1 MLQVTDVQV
10 RYGSVAAVKGVS
22 LEVAPGE
29 IVAMIGP
36 NGAGKTSLLR
46 AISGLVAP
54 AAGRVVFEGTDIAG
68 WKPHR
73 VVALGLGHA
82 PEGRRLFARMTVIE
96 NLKMGA
102 YRTRDAAEIRHRLD
116 AVLQRFPLLAER
128 LDQVAGTLSGGEQQ
142 MLSIG
147 RTLMSG
153 PRMLMLDEPS
163 FGLAPKVV
171 AEIDRLVRAISEE
184 ARIAVLLVEQ
194 NARMALAMSSR
205 AYVLETGAVVLS
217 GSSASLRESPHVK
230 AAYLGGTASCST

>member
-1 MLQVTDVQV
+1 MLRLIDVHV

-22 LEVAPGE
+22 LEVTSGE

-46 AISGLVAP
+46 AVSGLVTP
-54 AAGRVVFEGTDIAG
+54 SAGRVIFDGTDIAG

-73 VVALGLGHA
+73 VVGLGLAHA
-82 PEGRRLFARMTVIE
+82 PEGRRLFARMTVLE

-102 YRTRDAAEIRHRLD
+102 YRAPDAAEIRRRLD
-116 AVLQRFPLLAER
+116 GVLHRFPRLAER
-128 LDQVAGTLSGGEQQ
+128 RTQAAGTLSGGEQQ

-171 AEIDRLVRAISEE
+171 AEIDRLVRAITEE

-205 AYVLETGAVVLS
+205 AYVLETGTVVLS

-230 AAYLGGTASCST
+230 AAYLGGTTSCPT

>member
-102 YRTRDAAEIRHRLD
+102 YRTRDAAEIRRRLD

-128 LDQVAGTLSGGEQQ
+128 LGQVAGTLSGGEQQ

>member
-1 MLQVTDVQV
+1 MLQITDVQV

-102 YRTRDAAEIRHRLD
+102 YRTRDAAQIRRRLD

-128 LDQVAGTLSGGEQQ
+128 LGQVAGTLSGGEQQ

>member
-54 AAGRVVFEGTDIAG
+54 AAGRVIFEGTDIAG

-82 PEGRRLFARMTVIE
+82 PEGRRLFARMTVSE

-102 YRTRDAAEIRHRLD
+102 YRTRDAAEIRRRLD
-116 AVLQRFPLLAER
+116 AVLQRFPVLAER

-171 AEIDRLVRAISEE
+171 AEIDRLVRAISKE
-184 ARIAVLLVEQ
+184 AQIAVLLVEQ

-205 AYVLETGAVVLS
+205 AYLLETGAVVLS

-230 AAYLGGTASCST
+230 AAYLGGTAPCPT

>member
-82 PEGRRLFARMTVIE
+82 PEGRRLFTRMTVIE

-102 YRTRDAAEIRHRLD
+102 YRARDAAEIRRRLD

-171 AEIDRLVRAISEE
+171 AEIDRLVRAISQE

-194 NARMALAMSSR
+194 NARMALAMSAR

-217 GSSASLRESPHVK
+217 GSSDSLRESPHVK
-230 AAYLGGTASCST
+230 AAYLGGTVSCST

>member
-73 VVALGLGHA
+73 IVALGLGHA
-82 PEGRRLFARMTVIE
+82 PEGRRLFTRMTVIE

-102 YRTRDAAEIRHRLD
+102 YRARDAAEIRRRLD

-128 LDQVAGTLSGGEQQ
+128 LDQVAGTLSGGAQQ

-171 AEIDRLVRAISEE
+171 GEIDRLVRAISEE

>member
-1 MLQVTDVQV
+1 MLRLIDVHV

-22 LEVAPGE
+22 LEVTSGE

-46 AISGLVAP
+46 AVSGLVTP
-54 AAGRVVFEGTDIAG
+54 SAGRVVFDGTDIAG

-73 VVALGLGHA
+73 VVALGLAHA
-82 PEGRRLFARMTVIE
+82 PEGRRLFARMTVLE

-102 YRTRDAAEIRHRLD
+102 YRAPDAAAIRRRLD
-116 AVLQRFPLLAER
+116 GVLQRFPQLAER
-128 LDQVAGTLSGGEQQ
+128 RNQVAGTLSGGEQQ

-147 RTLMSG
+147 RTLMSE

-171 AEIDRLVRAISEE
+171 AEIDRLVRAITEE

-205 AYVLETGAVVLS
+205 AYVLETGNVVLS
-217 GSSASLRESPHVK
+217 GPSASLRESPHVK
-230 AAYLGGTASCST
+230 AAYLGGTTTCPT

>member
-1 MLQVTDVQV
+1 MLRLIDVHV

-22 LEVAPGE
+22 LEVTSGE

-46 AISGLVAP
+46 AVSGLVTP
-54 AAGRVVFEGTDIAG
+54 SAGRVVFDGTDIAG

-73 VVALGLGHA
+73 VVALGLAHA
-82 PEGRRLFARMTVIE
+82 PEGRRLFARMTVLE

-102 YRTRDAAEIRHRLD
+102 YRAPDAAEIRRRLD
-116 AVLQRFPLLAER
+116 SVLRQFPKLAER
-128 LDQVAGTLSGGEQQ
+128 RNQVAGTLSGGEQQ

-147 RTLMSG
+147 RTLMSE

-171 AEIDRLVRAISEE
+171 AEIDRLVRAITEE

-205 AYVLETGAVVLS
+205 AYVLETGNVVLS
-217 GSSASLRESPHVK
+217 GSSASLREIPHVK
-230 AAYLGGTASCST
+230 AAYLGGTTTCPT

>member
-102 YRTRDAAEIRHRLD
+102 YRTRDGAEIRRRLD

-128 LDQVAGTLSGGEQQ
+128 LGQVAGTLSGGEQQ

-184 ARIAVLLVEQ
+184 SRISVLLVEQ

>member
-54 AAGRVVFEGTDIAG
+54 AAGRVVFEGTDISG

-82 PEGRRLFARMTVIE
+82 PEGRRLFTRMTVIE

-102 YRTRDAAEIRHRLD
+102 YRARDAAEIRRRLD

-171 AEIDRLVRAISEE
+171 GEIDRLVRAISEE

>member
-82 PEGRRLFARMTVIE
+82 PEGRRLFTRMTVIE

-102 YRTRDAAEIRHRLD
+102 YRARDAAEIRRRLD
-116 AVLQRFPLLAER
+116 AVLQRFPLLR
-128 LDQVAGTLSGGEQQ
+128 
-142 MLSIG
+142 
-147 RTLMSG
+147 
-153 PRMLMLDEPS
+153 
-163 FGLAPKVV
+163 
-171 AEIDRLVRAISEE
+171 
-184 ARIAVLLVEQ
+184 
-194 NARMALAMSSR
+194 
-205 AYVLETGAVVLS
+205 
-217 GSSASLRESPHVK
+217 
-230 AAYLGGTASCST
+230 

>member
-82 PEGRRLFARMTVIE
+82 PEGRRLFARMTVSE

-102 YRTRDAAEIRHRLD
+102 YRTRDATEIRHRLD
-116 AVLQRFPLLAER
+116 AVLQRFPVLAER

-184 ARIAVLLVEQ
+184 AQIAVLLVEQ

>member
-1 MLQVTDVQV
+1 VQV

-73 VVALGLGHA
+73 IVALGLGHA
-82 PEGRRLFARMTVIE
+82 PEGRRLFTRMTVIE

-102 YRTRDAAEIRHRLD
+102 YRARDAAEIRRRLD

-171 AEIDRLVRAISEE
+171 GEIDRLVRAISEE

>member
-82 PEGRRLFARMTVIE
+82 PEGRRLFARMTVSE

-102 YRTRDAAEIRHRLD
+102 YRTRDAAEIRCRLD

-205 AYVLETGAVVLS
+205 AYVLETGTVVLS

>member
-54 AAGRVVFEGTDIAG
+54 AAGRVIFEGTDIAG

-73 VVALGLGHA
+73 IVALGLGHA
-82 PEGRRLFARMTVIE
+82 PEGRRLFTRMTVIE

-102 YRTRDAAEIRHRLD
+102 YRARDAAEIRRRLD

-194 NARMALAMSSR
+194 NARMALAMSTR

-217 GSSASLRESPHVK
+217 GSSASLRESTHVK